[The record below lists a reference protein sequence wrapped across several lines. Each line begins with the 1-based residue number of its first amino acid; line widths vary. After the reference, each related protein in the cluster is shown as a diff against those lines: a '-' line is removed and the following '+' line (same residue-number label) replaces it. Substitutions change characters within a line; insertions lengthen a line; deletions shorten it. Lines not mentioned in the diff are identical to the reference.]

1 MIFRRRLLTPLI
13 AGVLLAGGGTAF
25 LATNSQ
31 PVSGEGVSNQ
41 VVDGYA
47 ITNIHYNVAVPS
59 QPLDDPPPP
68 PSHLSVTSVSFT
80 ATTTWSGEL
89 RAQQGFVRLDP
100 PPPPPGMPPM
110 AWSGCAISAYPNSDA
125 PDFTCTLN
133 PAVPVNGPGPAN
145 QGWIDSLQIEVNQ

>member
-1 MIFRRRLLTPLI
+1 MIFRRRLLTPLV
-13 AGVLLAGGGTAF
+13 AGALLAGGGTAF

-47 ITNIHYNVAVPS
+47 ISNIHYNVAVPPM
-59 QPLDDPPPP
+59 PLVDVPPP
-68 PSHLSVTSVSFT
+68 PSHLSVVSVSFR
-80 ATTTWSGEL
+80 ATTTWNGEL
-89 RAQQGFVRLDP
+89 QAQQGFVRLDP
-100 PPPPPGMPPM
+100 PPAGPPF
-110 AWSGCAISAYPNSDA
+110 AWTGCAISAYPNSYTT
-125 PDFTCTLN
+125 DFTCTLN